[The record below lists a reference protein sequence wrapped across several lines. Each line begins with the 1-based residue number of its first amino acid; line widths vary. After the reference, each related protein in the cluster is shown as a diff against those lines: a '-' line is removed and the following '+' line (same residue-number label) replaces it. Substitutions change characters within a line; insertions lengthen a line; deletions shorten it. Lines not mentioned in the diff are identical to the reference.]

1 MSVSRAD
8 EEGYQKLENNWQA
21 VSQSFARKLR
31 AITDSNNVQLQHSL
45 LLEAQADANDAQAAL
60 DALESEARHFPYS
73 LRTRAQKSITAHTSE
88 LEKNMA
94 SLKRYENSIN
104 KGQVA
109 GVSHMDLVGRM
120 GAGDHARYVD
130 NRQQLLQGN
139 QIISESDASLSRT
152 QQALAETEE
161 VGAATSA
168 QLMRQREQ
176 FQNQLANVHETD
188 DFLSRSKRTLN
199 RMNKRI
205 VTNKLITGAIIL
217 VEMGACALIVWMKS
231 VTHSE

>member
-1 MSVSRAD
+1 MSTVSRAD
-8 EEGYQKLENNWQA
+8 EEGYQRLENTWQA
-21 VSQSFARKLR
+21 VSQSLARKLR
-31 AITDSNNVQLQHSL
+31 AITDSDNLQLQQSL
-45 LLEAQADANDAQAAL
+45 LQEAHADANDAQAAL
-60 DALESEARHFPYS
+60 DALEAEMRHFPYS
-73 LRTRAQKSITAHTSE
+73 LRTRAQKSVQSHTAE
-88 LEKNMA
+88 LEKNVA
-94 SLKRYENSIN
+94 SLRRYDTSIS

-120 GAGDHARYVD
+120 GQSDHARYLD
-130 NRQQLLQGN
+130 NRQQLLTGSQVL
-139 QIISESDASLSRT
+139 SDSDASLSRT

-176 FQNQLANVHETD
+176 FVGQLSNVHDTD

-217 VEMGACALIVWMKS
+217 VEVGACALIIYMKYYK
-231 VTHSE
+231 